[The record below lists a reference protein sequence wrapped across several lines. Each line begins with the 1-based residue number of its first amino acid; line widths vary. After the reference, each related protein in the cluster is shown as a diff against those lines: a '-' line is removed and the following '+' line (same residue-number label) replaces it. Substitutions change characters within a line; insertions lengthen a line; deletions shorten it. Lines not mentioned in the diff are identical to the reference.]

1 MLGNLFRKYAFLQAL
16 QNGKILRYGWN
27 NFIFATRMK
36 TYIQKTMK
44 KQNKK
49 VDKKQSV
56 EEFLAKL
63 GLVCKEEFYM
73 DDDWVPMKNSDGD
86 FS

>member
-49 VDKKQSV
+49 ADQKLSV
-56 EEFLAKL
+56 EELLAKL
-63 GLVCKEEFYM
+63 GWYGRREYYM
-73 DDDWVPMKNSDGD
+73 DDVTKNQSAQR
-86 FS
+86 